1 MDDDRVICQLGCV
14 SVVAGGRRNR
24 DLAGLFGLYS
34 RDDGRKMRDRAGLYS
49 IAGGR
54 KGRDIS
60 LHTMAGGRRSSKL
73 ASL

>member
-1 MDDDRVICQLGCV
+1 MDDGRVICQLGCV

-24 DLAGLFGLYS
+24 DLV
-34 RDDGRKMRDRAGLYS
+34 GLYS

-60 LHTMAGGRRSSKL
+60 LHTMAGSRRSSKL
-73 ASL
+73 AGL